1 MEEPLRH
8 RQTKGA
14 ATDMFYLTP
23 PRHISTLPNRAV
35 LTARQSLPVFPDKR
49 TISEPVGMSHPDSCT
64 VEDSDSLSLR
74 RRGRAAPV
82 ARSGRVDCVQVESVS
97 TDVFGLPVFSQ
108 NDNILPSWRW
118 SVKTI
123 TALAANKLGKFLAK
137 DFRRV
142 FGPAHDDIAERLGSL
157 ARSTIECL
165 ARSDALYHNFE
176 HTLQVTMVGRDILH
190 GMTLSQRI
198 EPTDYSHLIV
208 ACLLHDIG
216 YMRGVLSGDTE
227 TEFVVD
233 ESGKRITLPRGAS
246 DAALAPYHVDR
257 SKLFAFERL
266 GNSPTI
272 DASRVAAA
280 IEMTRFPA
288 RLDRTSAN
296 EGIEPKLVQAADLI
310 GQLGDPMYSR
320 KANALYSEFEEIG
333 MNRQLGYSSP
343 ADIIDKYPAFFWNSV
358 STHIEDGI
366 KYLNMTVSGRQWIA
380 NLHHHI
386 LCAEH
391 AHRFMGPQR

>member
-1 MEEPLRH
+1 M
-8 RQTKGA
+8 
-14 ATDMFYLTP
+14 
-23 PRHISTLPNRAV
+23 
-35 LTARQSLPVFPDKR
+35 
-49 TISEPVGMSHPDSCT
+49 
-64 VEDSDSLSLR
+64 
-74 RRGRAAPV
+74 
-82 ARSGRVDCVQVESVS
+82 
-97 TDVFGLPVFSQ
+97 
-108 NDNILPSWRW
+108 
-118 SVKTI
+118 KTI
-123 TALAANKLGKFLAK
+123 TALAANKLGRFLAK
-137 DFRRV
+137 DFRRI
-142 FGPAHDDIAERLGSL
+142 FGPTHDDVAERLGSL
-157 ARSTIECL
+157 ARGTIECL

-176 HTLQVTMVGRDILH
+176 HTLQVTMVGRDILQ

-233 ESGKRITLPRGAS
+233 ESGTRITLPRGAS
-246 DAALAPYHVDR
+246 DAALSPYHVDR

-266 GNSPTI
+266 GNSPSI

-288 RLDRTSAN
+288 RPAGTGADGAL
-296 EGIEPKLVQAADLI
+296 EPRLVQAADLM

-320 KANALYSEFEEIG
+320 KANALYTEFEEIG

-343 ADIIDKYPAFFWNSV
+343 ADVIDKYPAFFWNSV

-391 AHRFMGPQR
+391 DHRFMGPQR

>member
-1 MEEPLRH
+1 M
-8 RQTKGA
+8 
-14 ATDMFYLTP
+14 
-23 PRHISTLPNRAV
+23 
-35 LTARQSLPVFPDKR
+35 
-49 TISEPVGMSHPDSCT
+49 
-64 VEDSDSLSLR
+64 
-74 RRGRAAPV
+74 
-82 ARSGRVDCVQVESVS
+82 
-97 TDVFGLPVFSQ
+97 
-108 NDNILPSWRW
+108 
-118 SVKTI
+118 KTI
-123 TALAANKLGKFLAK
+123 TAIAANKLGKFLAR

-142 FGPAHDDIAERLGSL
+142 FGHAHDDMAERLGTL

-165 ARSDALYHNFE
+165 ARSDALYHNYE
-176 HTLQVTMVGRDILH
+176 HTLQVTMVGRDILE
-190 GMTLSQRI
+190 GMTLSHRI
-198 EPTDYSHLIV
+198 EPADYSHLIV

-216 YMRGVLSGDTE
+216 YMRGILSGDTE

-233 ESGKRITLPRGAS
+233 GGGNRITLPRGAS
-246 DAALAPYHVDR
+246 DAALSPYHVDR

-266 GNSPTI
+266 ANSPTI
-272 DASRVAAA
+272 DACRVAAA

-288 RLDRTSAN
+288 QDRA
-296 EGIEPKLVQAADLI
+296 GADHCIEPKLVQAADLI
-310 GQLGDPMYSR
+310 GQLGDPMYPR
-320 KANALYSEFEEIG
+320 KANALYTEFEEIG

-358 STHIEDGI
+358 SAHIEDGI

>member
-1 MEEPLRH
+1 MNLQCRRTSALVGIADLRRMSRHVRKVPL
-8 RQTKGA
+8 
-14 ATDMFYLTP
+14 
-23 PRHISTLPNRAV
+23 S
-35 LTARQSLPVFPDKR
+35 
-49 TISEPVGMSHPDSCT
+49 DSCT
-64 VEDSDSLSLR
+64 VEDFLSLR
-74 RRGRAAPV
+74 RRGRVAPV
-82 ARSGRVDCVQVESVS
+82 ARSGRVDCVQVGSVS
-97 TDVFGLPVFSQ
+97 TDVFGLPVFSK

-137 DFRRV
+137 DFRLV
-142 FGPAHDDIAERLGSL
+142 FGPAHDDMAERLGSL

-257 SKLFAFERL
+257 SKLFAFDL
-266 GNSPTI
+266 CVPK
-272 DASRVAAA
+272 
-280 IEMTRFPA
+280 
-288 RLDRTSAN
+288 TSSDY
-296 EGIEPKLVQAADLI
+296 VC
-310 GQLGDPMYSR
+310 R
-320 KANALYSEFEEIG
+320 
-333 MNRQLGYSSP
+333 
-343 ADIIDKYPAFFWNSV
+343 
-358 STHIEDGI
+358 
-366 KYLNMTVSGRQWIA
+366 
-380 NLHHHI
+380 
-386 LCAEH
+386 
-391 AHRFMGPQR
+391 

>member
-1 MEEPLRH
+1 
-8 RQTKGA
+8 
-14 ATDMFYLTP
+14 
-23 PRHISTLPNRAV
+23 
-35 LTARQSLPVFPDKR
+35 
-49 TISEPVGMSHPDSCT
+49 
-64 VEDSDSLSLR
+64 
-74 RRGRAAPV
+74 
-82 ARSGRVDCVQVESVS
+82 
-97 TDVFGLPVFSQ
+97 
-108 NDNILPSWRW
+108 
-118 SVKTI
+118 VKTI
-123 TALAANKLGKFLAK
+123 TAMAANKLGKFLAR

-142 FGPAHDDIAERLGSL
+142 FGHAHDDMAERLGTL

-165 ARSDALYHNFE
+165 ARSDALYHNCE
-176 HTLQVTMVGRDILH
+176 HTLQVTMVGRDILE
-190 GMTLSQRI
+190 GMTLSHRI
-198 EPTDYSHLIV
+198 EPADYSHLIV

-233 ESGKRITLPRGAS
+233 GGGNRITLPRGAS
-246 DAALAPYHVDR
+246 DAALSPYHVDR

-266 GNSPTI
+266 ANSPTI

-288 RLDRTSAN
+288 QDRA
-296 EGIEPKLVQAADLI
+296 GADHCIEPKLVQAADLI
-310 GQLGDPMYSR
+310 GQLGDPMYPR
-320 KANALYSEFEEIG
+320 KANALYTEFEETG

-358 STHIEDGI
+358 SAHIEDGI